1 MRVGFI
7 GLGNM
12 GSGMAANV
20 IAGGHEVTVY
30 DAREDAAARHLEL
43 GASWGDGPRA
53 VAEASEVV
61 LTSLPGPPEVRE
73 VALGSGGVLEGIS
86 QGDVYVDLS
95 TSSPTLIRE
104 VHAVYAE
111 HGVHV
116 LDAPVSG
123 GVAGA
128 EAGTLAVMV
137 GGDVEVFERVR
148 PVLEQLGD
156 KVSRVG
162 DIGAGSVAKLV
173 HNMILLCMR
182 MSMAEGLTLGVKAG
196 VDVTALHTALVEGS
210 LGQGNFLRRGIT
222 ETVFQDSYDP
232 PSFALAL
239 SRKDHTLATELA
251 REYDVPMAHAA
262 LAEQDMTEGIVRGWG
277 DLDSNIFFKLQE
289 ERAGVE
295 LRPGQTGA
303 SSSG

>member
-12 GSGMAANV
+12 GGGMAANV
-20 IAGGHEVTVY
+20 IARGHEVTVY
-30 DAREDAAARHLEL
+30 DAREGAAARHLEL
-43 GASWGDGPRA
+43 GASWADGPRA
-53 VAEASEVV
+53 VAEVSEVV

-123 GVAGA
+123 GVVGA

-137 GGDVEVFERVR
+137 GGDIEVFNRVQ

-156 KVSRVG
+156 KVSHVG
-162 DIGAGSVAKLV
+162 GIGAGSVAKLV
-173 HNMILLCMR
+173 HNMVLLCMR
-182 MSMAEGLTLGVKAG
+182 MAMAEGLTLGVKAG

-222 ETVFQDSYDP
+222 EIVFQGAYDP

-239 SRKDHTLATELA
+239 SRKDLTLATELA

-262 LAEQDMTEGIVRGWG
+262 LAEQDMTEAVVRGWG

-295 LRPGQTGA
+295 LRSGQGGA
-303 SSSG
+303 SSSA